1 MKIHGKI
8 SGFNEMVCERLVCGI
23 NDLRI
28 QRHLLQEP
36 DLTYKK
42 AFELPQGID
51 LAARDIADPQKQ
63 SLFLSTV

>member
-1 MKIHGKI
+1 
-8 SGFNEMVCERLVCGI
+8 MVCERLVCGI